1 MNKGT
6 DTWRK
11 EINHS
16 QHPGVQVRIIL
27 LLNKYIGRVWAEFI
41 WLIRCIPTIFPL
53 GGGDPEAT

>member
-16 QHPGVQVRIIL
+16 QDPGVKVRIIL
-27 LLNKYIGRVWAEFI
+27 LLNKYVKRVWAEFI
-41 WLIRCIPTIFPL
+41 WLIRYIPTIFPL
-53 GGGDPEAT
+53 